1 MCVFLFSR
9 GLTGRAGQ
17 GRAQELLPFEEPEK
31 VQLWMLETALNG
43 GSRKSPEWE
52 VMRSFQEPR
61 SNKSPSTV
69 EAEKGDA
76 REAICNDH
84 LAC

>member
-1 MCVFLFSR
+1 M
-9 GLTGRAGQ
+9 
-17 GRAQELLPFEEPEK
+17 
-31 VQLWMLETALNG
+31 QLWMLETALNG
-43 GSRKSPEWE
+43 GGRKSPEWE